1 MMENSIK
8 DPEIIL
14 FLKSGVRSMISN
26 IFYFIVSS
34 ILLFQGLQLLGEK
47 KSPLGTVPD
56 EVGQSL
62 EPSEWTG
69 VFLITW
75 SSLSIIVGLVALL
88 AHKLVGALPL
98 IKTANGFILLAYS
111 LWIVFKGRQV
121 DVLSTPAP
129 QEHDHH

>member
-47 KSPLGTVPD
+47 K
-56 EVGQSL
+56 
-62 EPSEWTG
+62 
-69 VFLITW
+69 I
-75 SSLSIIVGLVALL
+75 SSRNR
-88 AHKLVGALPL
+88 
-98 IKTANGFILLAYS
+98 T
-111 LWIVFKGRQV
+111 R
-121 DVLSTPAP
+121 
-129 QEHDHH
+129 